1 MKNYK
6 IGDVLIRRD
15 GKGIRVI
22 ASEEDRMFFLA
33 AIYAGGTVRALPHF
47 KNMVHGNFYKKLD
60 V

>member
-6 IGDVLIRRD
+6 VGDVLIRKD
-15 GKGIRVI
+15 GGIRVI
-22 ASEEDRMFFLA
+22 SHAEDRVFFLA
-33 AIYAGGTVRALPHF
+33 AILDDGTVRALPHF